1 MHRHT
6 RAHASTLEHK
16 QAHTITALKLP
27 SEALKVHR
35 GPGSCLLAQQEPCF
49 ESQKR
54 IRAEGREYAA
64 EPRRPEFS
72 SP

>member
-6 RAHASTLEHK
+6 RAHASTCEHT
-16 QAHTITALKLP
+16 QAHAITAPKLP
-27 SEALKVHR
+27 SCPCKVHR
-35 GPGSCLLAQQEPCF
+35 GPGSCLLAQQQPCF
-49 ESQKR
+49 ESQKP